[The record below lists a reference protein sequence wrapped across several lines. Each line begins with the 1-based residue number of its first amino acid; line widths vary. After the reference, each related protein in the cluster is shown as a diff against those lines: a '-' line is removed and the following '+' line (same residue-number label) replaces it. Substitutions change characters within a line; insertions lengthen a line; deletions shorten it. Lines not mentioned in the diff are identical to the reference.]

1 MNRSLRFA
9 LAVVAWGGF
18 SASAL
23 AAGDKAFLQKAM
35 EGDNSEM
42 RLGQMAAQNGS
53 SRGVRAFGQMLN
65 TDHAKAKA
73 DALPVAKAHGLA
85 VTDEMAPEAKEEAGK
100 LKGLTGTAFD
110 REFASY
116 MVDDHKKDI
125 ADFEKQARDGDP
137 STARLARSTLPVLRR
152 HLATAEQLAR

>member
-1 MNRSLRFA
+1 MNRSLRLA
-9 LAVVAWGGF
+9 LAVVAWVGF
-18 SASAL
+18 SGSAF
-23 AAGDKAFLQKAM
+23 AAGDKAFLNKAM

-53 SRGVRAFGQMLN
+53 SRGVREFGHMLN

-85 VTDEMAPEAKEEAGK
+85 PTDEMAPEAKEEAGK
-100 LKGLTGTAFD
+100 LKDLTGTAFD

-125 ADFEKQARDGDP
+125 ADFEKQARDGDR
-137 STARLARSTLPVLRR
+137 STARLARATLPPLRR
-152 HLATAEQLAR
+152 HLTTAEQLAR